1 MAHRCWW
8 YSKRARFWQW
18 DMSAEHSFLI
28 LDESPRR
35 FLSHKFNTYWFTHCK
50 KCFFYSLI
58 WHFVSN
64 TIALCLKMQHLLRW
78 WGLLI
83 CWHLSL
89 DLLKVFDLA
98 KARLGIS
105 YCLCFSGENYSQY
118 TCKILYVVR
127 HCQILGYNNLLCIKC
142 FSVLGGRDT
151 QCHEQDCLYRTSVL
165 PVWKE
170 DHICSGDKT
179 LGVLPRTQVGENVF
193 VFVFFLCKAI

>member
-1 MAHRCWW
+1 MRHVSRAFVSDSGRVP
-8 YSKRARFWQW
+8 SKISIPQIQHLLV
-18 DMSAEHSFLI
+18 HSLQ
-28 LDESPRR
+28 
-35 FLSHKFNTYWFTHCK
+35 

-64 TIALCLKMQHLLRW
+64 TIALCLKMQQLLHW
-78 WGLLI
+78 WGLWI

-127 HCQILGYNNLLCIKC
+127 HFQILGYNNLLCIKC
-142 FSVLGGRDT
+142 FSVLVGGTHNVMNKTVLDFGT
-151 QCHEQDCLYRTSVL
+151 SCLKGSSYLQWWQNMGGFAMDSS
-165 PVWKE
+165 WGK
-170 DHICSGDKT
+170 C
-179 LGVLPRTQVGENVF
+179 F
-193 VFVFFLCKAI
+193 CFFLCKAI